1 MSPVMIPVPAS
12 DPSHVLGRS
21 GVEGGTTSARGLPKR
36 VIRTG
41 LRVFRTCSITARH
54 VALNFETAI
63 SSTYSILL

>member
-1 MSPVMIPVPAS
+1 MSPDMVPVPAR
-12 DPSHVLGRS
+12 DPNHVWGRS

-41 LRVFRTCSITARH
+41 LRVFLTRSITARH

-63 SSTYSILL
+63 SST